1 VDRTSESS
9 LKPFV
14 TQITGPLIR
23 VVSERSTEVKS
34 AILLTLNNLLEKM
47 PTALKPFLP
56 QLQRTFAKS
65 LADTSSDVLRSRAA
79 RALGTLIK
87 FTPRVD
93 PLIAELVTGSRTTD
107 AGVKTAMFKALY
119 EVISKAGANMGESSR
134 TAVLA
139 LIDTEADERD
149 KAMTITNAKLFGA
162 LLKNVSGDVAT
173 GLLKNRVMTR
183 DFSDSSVLALNAVLL
198 ESPSALLDS
207 PLADDLP
214 ELLCQGMESK
224 EVSTPI
230 SPLNPLN

>member
-1 VDRTSESS
+1 
-9 LKPFV
+9 
-14 TQITGPLIR
+14 
-23 VVSERSTEVKS
+23 
-34 AILLTLNNLLEKM
+34 
-47 PTALKPFLP
+47 
-56 QLQRTFAKS
+56 
-65 LADTSSDVLRSRAA
+65 
-79 RALGTLIK
+79 
-87 FTPRVD
+87 
-93 PLIAELVTGSRTTD
+93 
-107 AGVKTAMFKALY
+107 
-119 EVISKAGANMGESSR
+119 
-134 TAVLA
+134 

-149 KAMTITNAKLFGA
+149 NAMTITNAKLLGA